1 MTLGQMAIALH
12 RGLGRVVATE
22 RNLGALA
29 AACRALAT
37 LLEQAPL
44 ARLPD
49 EILVDVTEVR

>member
-1 MTLGQMAIALH
+1 M
-12 RGLGRVVATE
+12 VATE